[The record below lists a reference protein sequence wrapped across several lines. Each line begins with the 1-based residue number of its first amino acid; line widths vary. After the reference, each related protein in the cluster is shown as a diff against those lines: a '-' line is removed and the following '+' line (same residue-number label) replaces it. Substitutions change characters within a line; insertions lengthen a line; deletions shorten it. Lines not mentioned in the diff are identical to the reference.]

1 MKPVIII
8 AIVVGIGA
16 IIFLASLFIDPEKEQ
31 AILNWNDGF
40 QKCKILGSSGAP
52 VYAYNQCII
61 EHTKE
66 ILETCKKFPEFY
78 EQCEAVKEI
87 VRNEPIARFLLD

>member
-1 MKPVIII
+1 MKFQFI
-8 AIVVGIGA
+8 AIVIIVIVA

-31 AILNWNDGF
+31 AMLDWNDGF
-40 QKCKILGSSGAP
+40 QKCKILEDSGAP
-52 VYAYNQCII
+52 VYAYNQCVI